1 MEGILVHPSLQAQNR
16 ISQVQNLIQTLMS
29 GITPATRSRT
39 STPALVL
46 DTLCLLLDILVP
58 KLRPV
63 SASPRT
69 GVVSDQL
76 GPPGHAQC
84 PCLLSTCPQVSTQLY
99 STREK
104 LQLASLV
111 GTMIAYS
118 LTYRQERMPDGQ
130 YVYRLEP

>member
-1 MEGILVHPSLQAQNR
+1 M
-16 ISQVQNLIQTLMS
+16 
-29 GITPATRSRT
+29 
-39 STPALVL
+39 
-46 DTLCLLLDILVP
+46 
-58 KLRPV
+58 
-63 SASPRT
+63 
-69 GVVSDQL
+69 
-76 GPPGHAQC
+76 
-84 PCLLSTCPQVSTQLY
+84 STQLY